1 MRAWVKNMKL
11 AIATNNQHKLQE
23 IKAILGDSFD
33 QLLSLKDLGIDVDV
47 EETGSTLEENA
58 LIKARAILALANIP
72 TLADDTGLMVDALD
86 GAPGVYSARY
96 AGPEHDDAKNRALLL
111 KNLDGAKDRSAHFA
125 AVIALCYPNGKT
137 LTATGRVDGTI
148 LFEEHGSEGF
158 GYDSLFYST
167 ELGKTFAQA
176 SQQEKNSVS
185 HRGRALRAMLD
196 LVNSR
201 Q

>member
-111 KNLDGAKDRSAHFA
+111 KNLDSAKDRSAHFA
-125 AVIALCYPNGKT
+125 TVIALCYPDGKT

-148 LFEEHGSEGF
+148 LFEERGSEGF

-196 LVNSR
+196 LVNS
-201 Q
+201 QQ